1 MQSAGSR
8 ISDPAGKDR
17 LDAVDGDCANPI
29 GPTCRIAG
37 GGEEL
42 GYVGA
47 GVSQSGLS
55 SLSRRRTVQFSVRP
69 WFIRRSARRTSLAA
83 ASRREVKNWLAAA
96 PIFYFPQLLSLDELL
111 DESESRERGLR

>member
-1 MQSAGSR
+1 MQSMVTAR
-8 ISDPAGKDR
+8 T
-17 LDAVDGDCANPI
+17 PI
-29 GPTCRIAG
+29 GPTGRIAG